1 MESYGVDVSKD
12 TLDVACRGRV
22 VQIENTRKAIR
33 AFVRKMP
40 AESMVAMEATNIY
53 HLEMADECYRVGMQ
67 VYVVNPRVT
76 RHYREVKSLRG
87 HTDKMDALTLA
98 SFIEGEHDQL
108 RAYIPKTTD
117 QRRLQMLIRRRS
129 KLVGIRTQLR
139 HSLVGIKE
147 VKGELEALMD
157 RVDSLIAAMEL
168 LIDKL
173 LDDDPDRK
181 RIEGIAGVGSVVS
194 AALVSDLR
202 SVEFARADSFVAF
215 YGLDPRPN
223 QSGKYKGRR
232 KLSKQ
237 GQRLGRT
244 LLYNAAMAAVKT
256 KIWAPI
262 YKACL
267 DRGLSKIE
275 SLVIIARKIARTAWS
290 IYKHKTTF
298 DPCRLRVALT

>member
-1 MESYGVDVSKD
+1 MEIYGVDVSKEK
-12 TLDVACRGRV
+12 LDVACEGRV
-22 VQIENTRKAIR
+22 VQIENKTKAIG

-40 AESMVAMEATNIY
+40 AGSMVAMEATNIY
-53 HLEMADECYRVGMQ
+53 HLEMADECYRAGIQ
-67 VYVVNPRVT
+67 VYVVNPRIT
-76 RHYREVKSLRG
+76 RHYREVKGLRG
-87 HTDKMDALTLA
+87 HTDRMDALTLA
-98 SFIEGEHDQL
+98 SFIEGEHDHL

-117 QRRLQMLIRRRS
+117 QRRLQILIRRRS
-129 KLVGIRTQLR
+129 KLVGIKTQLR
-139 HSLVGIKE
+139 HSLTGIKE
-147 VKGELEALMD
+147 VKGELEAVMD
-157 RVDSLIAAMEL
+157 RVDALIAAMEL

-173 LDDDPDRK
+173 LKDDSDRE
-181 RIEGIAGVGSVVS
+181 RIEGIVGVGSVVS
-194 AALVSDLR
+194 AALLSDLR
-202 SVEFARADSFVAF
+202 SIEFAKADSFVAF

-244 LLYNAAMAAVKT
+244 LLYNAAMAAAKT
-256 KIWAPI
+256 KVWAPI

-275 SLVIIARKIARTAWS
+275 SLVIIARKIAKTVWS

-298 DPCRLRVALT
+298 DPFRLQVALT

>member
-1 MESYGVDVSKD
+1 MEIYGVDVSKEK
-12 TLDVACRGRV
+12 LDIASKGLVIQV
-22 VQIENTRKAIR
+22 ENMTKAIR

-40 AESMVAMEATNIY
+40 AGSIVALEATNTY
-53 HLEMADECYRVGMQ
+53 HLEMADECYRAGMR
-67 VYVVNPRVT
+67 VYVVNPRIT
-76 RHYREVKSLRG
+76 RHYREVKGLRG
-87 HTDKMDALTLA
+87 HTDRMDALTLA

-108 RAYIPKTTD
+108 RAYVPKTAD
-117 QRRLQMLIRRRS
+117 QRRLQILIRRRC
-129 KLVGIRTQLR
+129 KLVGIKTQLR
-139 HSLVGIKE
+139 HSLTGIKE
-147 VKGELEALMD
+147 VRKEVEALMD
-157 RVDSLIAAMEL
+157 RVDALIAAIEL

-173 LDDDPDRK
+173 LEDDPDRK
-181 RIEGIAGVGSVVS
+181 RIEGIVGVGSVVS
-194 AALVSDLR
+194 AALLSDLR
-202 SVEFARADSFVAF
+202 SIEFAKADSFVAF

-244 LLYNAAMAAVKT
+244 LLYNAAMAAAKT
-256 KIWAPI
+256 KVWAPI

-275 SLVIIARKIARTAWS
+275 SLVIIARKIAKTVWS

-298 DPCRLRVALT
+298 DPYRLQVALT